1 VAIFTKDFAVYFS
14 PLWTAFFGISFAI
27 QDPVK
32 EFVSACIFVFAQHPY
47 DVGDLVILEDEKD
60 LKLVATEIYLMH
72 TTFQPVGG
80 GKEYHI
86 PHTKLSKECIEN
98 LCRPDSHISVVLHL
112 KFKEI
117 PQNIEKMKMKRKIQ
131 KRLKRK
137 LKKEVSKIQDSETED
152 SETDDSETDDSE
164 TEDSEPNA
172 FKHYQKHQTLRL
184 YKMPRVTLAAVKEE
198 DFVEGGIQVEFKVK
212 PQVHPLIL
220 FRINVEA
227 KLPRLLGFLGHS
239 IRTLKDSEM
248 KYCIM
253 SAVDWRRYP
262 G

>member
-1 VAIFTKDFAVYFS
+1 
-14 PLWTAFFGISFAI
+14 
-27 QDPVK
+27 
-32 EFVSACIFVFAQHPY
+32 
-47 DVGDLVILEDEKD
+47 VGDLVILEDEKD

-117 PQNIEKMKMKRKIQ
+117 PHNIENIRRKIQ
-131 KRLKRK
+131 KGLKRK
-137 LKKEVSKIQDSETED
+137 LKKEVSKIEDSETED
-152 SETDDSETDDSE
+152 SET
-164 TEDSEPNA
+164 EDSEPED
-172 FKHYQKHQTLRL
+172 FKHYQKHQTLKL
-184 YKMPRVTLAAVKEE
+184 YKMPRVTLAPVKEE

-227 KLPRLLGFLGHS
+227 KLPRLLGFLEHS
-239 IRTLKDSEM
+239 IRTLKNSDM

-253 SAVDWRRYP
+253 SAVNWRRYP